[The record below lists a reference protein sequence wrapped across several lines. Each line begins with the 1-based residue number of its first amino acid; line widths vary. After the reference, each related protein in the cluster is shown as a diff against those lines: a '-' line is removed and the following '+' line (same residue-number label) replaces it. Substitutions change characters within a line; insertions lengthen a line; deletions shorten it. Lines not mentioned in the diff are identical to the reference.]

1 MIHRLKKEKV
11 IEMQGNRKYMSYLF
25 RFILQFFFYEVR
37 VQHICFVVQQI
48 ISYTE
53 FSDILETQKL
63 YFCFQFEM
71 SSGQQSLKKPPPPFT
86 KAVRKRLKK
95 MKLHNAVN
103 WDSLSTY
110 CQNMRGISINYK
122 AKGSGLNI
130 QSVRCCQYACL
141 PENRQKDLY
150 SFPLF

>member
-1 MIHRLKKEKV
+1 MKQQIHVLLIQIYSSV
-11 IEMQGNRKYMSYLF
+11 
-25 RFILQFFFYEVR
+25 FFYEVQ
-37 VQHICFVVQQI
+37 VQHTCFVVQQI
-48 ISYTE
+48 VSYTE
-53 FSDILETQKL
+53 FSDRLETQKL
-63 YFCFQFEM
+63 YFYFQFEM
-71 SSGQQSLKKPPPPFT
+71 SSGQQSLRKPPPPFT
-86 KAVRKRLKK
+86 KVVRKRLKK

-130 QSVRCCQYACL
+130 QSVRCCQCACL